1 VQFDDG
7 RFATF
12 IDPFG
17 GGRPVSPSECFAMA
31 GATVADPTLLSRVTN
46 KQILMRMLQ
55 NLHRAYV
62 QAHDYERAILS
73 LNFLLDGAP
82 GTGVWHKMR
91 GALALQL
98 KRYSLARAD
107 LEAYLE
113 LQPQAADG
121 DTVRQQLQ
129 SIARWVAQNN

>member
-1 VQFDDG
+1 
-7 RFATF
+7 
-12 IDPFG
+12 
-17 GGRPVSPSECFAMA
+17 
-31 GATVADPTLLSRVTN
+31 
-46 KQILMRMLQ
+46 
-55 NLHRAYV
+55 
-62 QAHDYERAILS
+62 
-73 LNFLLDGAP
+73 
-82 GTGVWHKMR
+82 MR